1 MVYNNYS
8 LFQKHLQTSAE
19 KVRNLSNK
27 TNVYGGQAV
36 VEGVMFGGKNNYVTA
51 VRRKDTSIEYL
62 EMPKTDQQWAKVL
75 KKIPFIRGIVAL
87 IQSSANGA
95 KHLNF
100 AVERYEMDAY
110 EGEEEIPQQKE
121 KGTQWGL
128 IFGVAVIG
136 VLSLVFSKIIF
147 TGVPAFLA
155 GLLDPILYSVPQ
167 GTYGERFL
175 SNIIEGM
182 IKISL
187 LFIYL
192 FAISQ
197 TPLIKRLFQYH
208 GAEHKVI
215 NAYEAHL
222 PLTIEHVQASSRLHY
237 RCGSSF
243 IVFTAIVAVLVYSV
257 FNIVSPYETLWQRIY
272 ERLLL
277 LPVVIG
283 VSFEVL
289 YLTNLLRDTPILRY
303 LGYPGLWL
311 QKLTTKEPTDD
322 QVEVAIASFNRLREL
337 EESNI

>member
-1 MVYNNYS
+1 MFINRKGEYM
-8 LFQKHLQTSAE
+8 
-19 KVRNLSNK
+19 SNK
-27 TNVYGGQAV
+27 PNLYGGQAV
-36 VEGVMFGGKNNYVTA
+36 VEGVMFGGKNVYVTA
-51 VRRKDTSIEYL
+51 IRRKDTSIEYL
-62 EMPKTDQQWAKVL
+62 EVPRTDQKWTKGL

-100 AVERYEMDAY
+100 AVERYEMDGDEEQAKHH
-110 EGEEEIPQQKE
+110 EEEK
-121 KGTQWGL
+121 KGIQWGMIL
-128 IFGVAVIG
+128 GVAVVG
-136 VLSLVFSKIIF
+136 VLSLVFGKIIF

-155 GLLDPILYSVPQ
+155 GLLDPFIYSIPQ

-175 SNIIEGM
+175 SNIIEGI
-182 IKISL
+182 IKIAL

-215 NAYEAHL
+215 NAFEANL
-222 PLTIEHVQASSRLHY
+222 PLTVENVQASSRLHY

-243 IVFTAIVAVLVYSV
+243 IIFTAITAVLIYSV
-257 FNIVSPYETLWQRIY
+257 FNIFNPYETLWERVY

-277 LPVVIG
+277 IPVVIG
-283 VSFEVL
+283 VSFETL
-289 YLTNLLRDTPILRY
+289 YITNLLRDTPILRF

-311 QKLTTKEPTDD
+311 QKLTTKEPNDD
-322 QVEVAIASFNRLREL
+322 QVEVAIASFNRMREL
-337 EESNI
+337 EDASI